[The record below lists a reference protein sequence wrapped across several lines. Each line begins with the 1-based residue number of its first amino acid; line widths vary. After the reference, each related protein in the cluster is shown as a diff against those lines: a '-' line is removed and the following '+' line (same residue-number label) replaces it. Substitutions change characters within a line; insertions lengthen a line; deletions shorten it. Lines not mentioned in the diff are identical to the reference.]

1 MNKAEART
9 VLEAELAKY
18 RAKPYR
24 ELVVLIGNPRT
35 IEVTGPSGTA
45 YQIEIQALWDD
56 PKMANGVLRVA
67 GAIDDGGIHAY
78 MPLTDSFLLA
88 PSGEFVGE

>member
-1 MNKAEART
+1 MASSFPSARWPRTLDCRRMNKAEART

-24 ELVVLIGNPRT
+24 ELVALIGNPRT
-35 IEVTGPSGTA
+35 IEVTGPSGTV

-56 PKMANGVLRVA
+56 PKMAKG
-67 GAIDDGGIHAY
+67 
-78 MPLTDSFLLA
+78 F
-88 PSGEFVGE
+88 FV